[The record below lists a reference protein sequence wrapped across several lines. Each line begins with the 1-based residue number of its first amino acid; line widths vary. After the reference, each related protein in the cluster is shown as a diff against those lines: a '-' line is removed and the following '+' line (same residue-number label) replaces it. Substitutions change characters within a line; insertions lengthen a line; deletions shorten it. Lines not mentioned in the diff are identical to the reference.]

1 MKDKME
7 NNFYQEEVARQ
18 SGDRAG
24 RRKRRRGGRAIF
36 AMLGSTVAM
45 AAVLYLTVTV
55 CVWIDKKVQA
65 NAGALVGGEGNSLP
79 GNEAVSGGNNA
90 TGDKAEGSNL
100 SSVGGT
106 GEGDGAFPD
115 GNGMDGTNGT
125 MPGGAGGADGP
136 SVGGSGLDG
145 ANGSTPGDGGSTG
158 PEGASGQ
165 PGDVVDTM
173 GHSKIYSQEELDH
186 QLGVAREQAMMDVL
200 GSIRTGLSEGDTVLE
215 TIRPLFPEEI
225 VVYSGGKYHFVP
237 INRQLKQ
244 NQWEQENLEILES
257 GELRYLQDGEVIS
270 YKGIDVSRH
279 QGKIDWQQV
288 AQDGVEFAFI
298 RAGYRG
304 YGNNGT
310 LVEDDR
316 FEENI
321 QGAIA
326 AGIKV
331 GVYFY
336 SQAITE
342 EEALEEA
349 ELVLNKIAPYKIDCP
364 VVFDVEKV
372 TGADGRM
379 NNISVEERTRIT
391 EVFCQAIENAGYRP
405 MIYYN
410 TEMGAL
416 MLGIEALEGYEKW
429 FAAYSDEFYY
439 PYEYKVWQYS
449 QTGRVLGIQGDVDLN
464 ISFVPLW
471 EE

>member
-1 MKDKME
+1 MKDKAE
-7 NNFYQEEVARQ
+7 NYFYLEEVAKQ
-18 SGDRAG
+18 SGDKSG
-24 RRKRRRGGRAIF
+24 RRKRKRGGRAIF

-45 AAVLYLTVTV
+45 VAVLYLTVTV
-55 CVWIDKKVQA
+55 CVWIDRKVQA
-65 NAGALVGGEGNSLP
+65 NAGVLVGGEDESIR
-79 GNEAVSGGNNA
+79 GNEVVPSEDNA
-90 TGDKAEGSNL
+90 PG
-100 SSVGGT
+100 GGT
-106 GEGDGAFPD
+106 
-115 GNGMDGTNGT
+115 
-125 MPGGAGGADGP
+125 
-136 SVGGSGLDG
+136 DG
-145 ANGSTPGDGGSTG
+145 ANGSTPGENMGGANMPSSGGNDINGTDGSMAGNGENTG
-158 PEGASGQ
+158 GEGASG
-165 PGDVVDTM
+165 PEGVVDAM
-173 GHSKIYSQEELDH
+173 NHSKIYSQEELDH
-186 QLGVAREQAMMDVL
+186 QLGAAREQAMMDVL
-200 GSIRTGLSEGDTVLE
+200 GSIKTGLSEGDTVLE
-215 TIRPLFPEEI
+215 TIRPLFPEDI

-244 NQWEQENLEILES
+244 NQWVQENLEILES

-270 YKGIDVSRH
+270 YKGIDVSKY

-298 RAGYRG
+298 RVGYRG

-310 LVEDDR
+310 LVEDAR

-349 ELVLNKIAPYKIDCP
+349 ELVLNKIAPYKIECP

-379 NNISVEERTRIT
+379 NNISVEERTRVT
-391 EVFCQAIENAGYRP
+391 EVFCQRIEEAGYRP

-449 QTGRVLGIQGDVDLN
+449 QTGKVSGIQGDVDMN
-464 ISFVPLW
+464 ISFAPLW